1 MSLKTNSISVGET
14 RLPTDRTAE
23 MLHKNAQ
30 ITTTEVVWDVKIKE
44 EILIHLMQVRVNQK
58 DMIPGENGDVFQQ
71 LFNYTVVRHCRV
83 KNVYR
88 LQGCETTR

>member
-44 EILIHLMQVRVNQK
+44 EFLIHLMQVRVNQK
-58 DMIPGENGDVFQQ
+58 DMIPGENGDVFQLVQ
-71 LFNYTVVRHCRV
+71 LYRREALSCE
-83 KNVYR
+83 KR
-88 LQGCETTR
+88 LQTPRL

>member
-1 MSLKTNSISVGET
+1 MET
-14 RLPTDRTAE
+14 
-23 MLHKNAQ
+23 AQ

-44 EILIHLMQVRVNQK
+44 EFFTHLIQVRVNQK
-58 DMIPGENGDVFQQ
+58 DMIPGENGVVFQQ